1 MPDTVEILED
11 LEIIRV
17 TCRGEVT
24 EHDLMNDRR
33 ELSRIHRERGFTRV
47 LVDAVQATSAPETF
61 PLFEHGRELAR
72 QDAARSMRYAV
83 AVSPEVARD
92 VGFLETVSRN
102 RGVNMRLFES
112 TDRALAWLRE

>member
-1 MPDTVEILED
+1 
-11 LEIIRV
+11 
-17 TCRGEVT
+17 
-24 EHDLMNDRR
+24 
-33 ELSRIHRERGFTRV
+33 
-47 LVDAVQATSAPETF
+47 
-61 PLFEHGRELAR
+61 
-72 QDAARSMRYAV
+72 MRYAV